1 MSEQE
6 HKLAAEFLGLFEER
20 IPALFR
26 YHLARS
32 GDWQTAEALTAET
45 MRLGRDW
52 YAAAGLDGETPGE
65 WLFGLAAALQ
75 EQHRRTKTL
84 PPLTENGLNPTPDQL
99 EHFAGMVALAE
110 AWRKLPAEKGDAL
123 ALRFFGKLNADEVFL
138 ITGLEEEQMAP
149 LVGAWIGAVGELP
162 ELVQPVGYFGGH
174 LANALR
180 EEAPRR
186 VKGRLP
192 KRQRRAMRAAPIWRR
207 FRRVAAVL
215 VVLFIAAGAAL
226 TLLQRVGKEELSEE
240 TGLER
245 SRISSEV
252 DFPTSQDQVIYVN
265 ETGQLI
271 RLDLASMKQILL
283 TEQKFFSEG
292 APAQEQVLSASP
304 DGKWLAVVRPA
315 DRATYLLK
323 LDGWEQIRLADHP
336 ALLDWAPD
344 GRSLAY
350 ADPSAPGALYYYS
363 LESRSPVQLAE
374 FGGEIRAVA
383 WSPVGAPIAVTVEG
397 NIHKDAQRQM
407 VVPVQIETINP
418 QSGNSRLIFE
428 GQRDGASQDDAGV
441 LLWTDNGD
449 EVWYP
454 PLFRAIPLDGS
465 LPRPLLSQPNDR
477 YGVQSQL
484 LTKMGVQYGLV
495 SAVSLSPSRES
506 MVVVHDDTSG
516 RAYLMTL
523 LTGQN
528 FERNGWR
535 QEVGV
540 VETLAWTEEGG
551 SLLAARDQR
560 HFNQILRIDARS
572 GQFQVIVERGL
583 LLGMLSEMDSIRQ
596 HRAPEAKL
604 LPPGFSGYDGEM
616 TEARLQ
622 PFGISFEIPVGWT
635 ADFSPGDEADGWALI
650 TNYKTSDPLGYTSV
664 PPEAIIVSVTRE
676 TRSLEDWLADFQNS
690 GGAGTYS
697 VMATGGLTIHR
708 FDYKFSDGE
717 IVQAAIIET
726 PDGLIVV
733 HPYNWSTAIWADFGR
748 FLASAQLVQQGA
760 GPAQQGTQEG
770 DSTSVRW
777 TVYTNEDYGLGF
789 EYPAAYDEL
798 TERGCGIRVQ
808 EVRAEFNA
816 PYFIPRT
823 DIQVGFRTVV
833 SITDREGL
841 DLNGV
846 VERAIGWREGWTIES
861 METRLMNGQEGVY
874 VEYRFGET
882 NRLGMM
888 AFFIRGED
896 AVVVQTSAGAFC
908 DIPEEN
914 VTELGAF
921 EHLLETITLEE
932 RR

>member
-1 MSEQE
+1 MSDQD
-6 HKLAAEFLGLFEER
+6 HKLATQYLGLFEEQ
-20 IPALFR
+20 ITPLFR

-52 YAAAGLDGETPGE
+52 FAAAGLDGETPSE

-75 EQHRRTKTL
+75 EQHRRTKNL

-99 EHFAGMVALAE
+99 EQFAGMAALAE
-110 AWRKLPAEKGDAL
+110 AWRKLPAEKADAL
-123 ALRFFGKLNADEVFL
+123 ALKFFGKLNADEVFL
-138 ITGLEEEQMAP
+138 ITGLDDEQITP
-149 LVGAWIGAVGELP
+149 LVGVWTGAVGELP
-162 ELVQPVGYFGGH
+162 ELVQPVGYFAGH

-180 EEAPRR
+180 QETPRR
-186 VKGRLP
+186 VKGRP
-192 KRQRRAMRAAPIWRR
+192 PRRQRRALRAGPIWRR

-215 VVLFIAAGAAL
+215 VVLFVVAGAAL
-226 TLLQRVGKEELSEE
+226 TLMQRLDKEELSGEA
-240 TGLER
+240 GLER

-252 DFPTSQDQVIYVN
+252 NFPPSQDQVIYVN

-271 RLDLASMKQILL
+271 RLDLSSMKQILL

-292 APAQEQVLSASP
+292 APAQKQVLSASP
-304 DGKWLAVVRPA
+304 DGAWLAVVRPA

-323 LDGWEQIRLADHP
+323 LDGREQIRLADHP

-344 GRSLAY
+344 GRALAF
-350 ADPSAPGALYYYS
+350 ADPSAPGRLYYYS
-363 LESRSPVQLAE
+363 LDSRSPVQLAE
-374 FGGEIRAVA
+374 FSGEIRAVA
-383 WSPVGAPIAVTVEG
+383 WSPVGVPIAVTVEG

-428 GQRDGASQDDAGV
+428 GERDGVNQDGVGV
-441 LLWTDNGD
+441 LLWTENGS

-477 YGVQSQL
+477 YGVQSQM
-484 LTKMGVQYGLV
+484 LTKKGVQYGLV
-495 SAVSLSPSRES
+495 GAVSLSPSRES
-506 MVVVHDDTSG
+506 LVVVHNDTSG

-523 LTGQN
+523 QTGQN

-540 VETLAWTEEGG
+540 VETLAWTEEEG
-551 SLLAARDQR
+551 SLLAARNER

-572 GQFQVIVERGL
+572 GQYQVIVERGL
-583 LLGMLSEMDSIRQ
+583 LLGTVSELDSIRQ
-596 HRAPEAKL
+596 RRAPMVNL
-604 LPPGFSGYDGEM
+604 TPPSFSGYDGPRVE
-616 TEARLQ
+616 TPIRAL
-622 PFGISFEIPVGWT
+622 GISFGLPEGWT
-635 ADFSPGDEADGWALI
+635 VDFSPGDETNGWSWI
-650 TNYKTSDPLGYTSV
+650 TNFRPSDPLGYISV
-664 PPEAIIVSVTRE
+664 PPEAIIVSVARE
-676 TRSLEDWLADFQNS
+676 TRSLEEWLADFQNS
-690 GGAGTYS
+690 GGSGTHS
-697 VMATGGLTIHR
+697 VTATGVLTIHR

-733 HPYNWSTAIWADFGR
+733 YPYNWSTAIWADFGR
-748 FLASAQLVQQGA
+748 FLASAQVIPEETASAQG
-760 GPAQQGTQEG
+760 G
-770 DSTSVRW
+770 DLTSVRW
-777 TVYTNEDYGLGF
+777 TTYTNDDYGLSF
-789 EYPAAYDEL
+789 EYPAAYDERS
-798 TERGCGIRVQ
+798 EPNCGVRVQ
-808 EVRAEFNA
+808 EVGAEFNA

-823 DIQVGFRTVV
+823 DILVGFRTVV

-841 DLNGV
+841 DLDGV
-846 VERAIGWREGWTIES
+846 VERTLGWREGWTIES
-861 METRLMNGQEGVY
+861 MENLMNGREGVY

-896 AVVVQTSAGAFC
+896 AVMVQTSAGAFC

-932 RR
+932 RP